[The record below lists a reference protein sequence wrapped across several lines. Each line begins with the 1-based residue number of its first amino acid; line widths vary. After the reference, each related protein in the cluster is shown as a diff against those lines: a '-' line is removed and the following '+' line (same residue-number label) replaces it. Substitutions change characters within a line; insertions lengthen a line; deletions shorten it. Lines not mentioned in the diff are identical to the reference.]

1 MKYYALI
8 QNNKIIGKGQCPCSA
23 DGLICFEITEEVYNE
38 LKKYIWNGSDVVLN
52 PDWEQQET
60 ERERDRINMLSLTKR
75 EVFLAL
81 YKDKGIT
88 PDQLKAQITDPEVL
102 IEFEYANDYYRGNP
116 LIDAIGQSLGYTSQQ
131 MDELFINKE
140 FRHDSVV

>member
-60 ERERDRINMLSLTKR
+60 EKERDRINMLSLTKR